1 MQRWLTRAK
10 RCWLS
15 DRIRSPGACEKV
27 LNLSQTGDLHEAA
40 ANLFAMLRTLDAGG
54 YRGIAVM
61 SIPYVGL
68 GIAIN
73 DRLQRAAAPADDGA
87 EGGEHG

>member
-1 MQRWLTRAK
+1 MLLAGRRAE
-10 RCWLS
+10 R
-15 DRIRSPGACEKV
+15 V
-27 LNLSQTGDLHEAA
+27 LNLSENGDPAEAA

-61 SIPYVGL
+61 PIPDTGL

-73 DRLQRAAAPADDGA
+73 DRLRRAAAPTDA
-87 EGGEHG
+87 